1 MLIKDNS
8 PNLKKEWTKKQYFWV
23 CPGIPGLAEPVE
35 LRWRSHDSL
44 QPSLP
49 CHAMLLGKSF
59 FAKFL
64 QYFLLFAF
72 PEFFQKFFN
81 LGFCRSFY
89 LSYRDNFWQKEW
101 KYIRTFCQ
109 GFLVVC
115 KTWFDTIQDKS
126 VRKTSTFPAGHANT
140 LYSTNKYNIT
150 LRLFYSIFFA
160 ISVSFESFCSGY
172 PGMLFKFVKRKI
184 QELIWELGKYQII
197 RKYQMWQLVKQM
209 SQDD

>member
-8 PNLKKEWTKKQYFWV
+8 PNLKKVWTKKQYFWV

-44 QPSLP
+44 QPTLP

-72 PEFFQKFFN
+72 PEFLQKFFN
-81 LGFCRSFY
+81 LGFCKSFY

-101 KYIRTFCQ
+101 KQIRTFCP

-115 KTWFDTIQDKS
+115 LLARHDSIQYRFTES
-126 VRKTSTFPAGHANT
+126 NLHPPLCRTRNT
-140 LYSTNKYNIT
+140 LQTNTILLWAIFIQFSSPYLFPLKAFAQVILACYSN
-150 LRLFYSIFFA
+150 L
-160 ISVSFESFCSGY
+160 
-172 PGMLFKFVKRKI
+172 
-184 QELIWELGKYQII
+184 
-197 RKYQMWQLVKQM
+197 
-209 SQDD
+209 